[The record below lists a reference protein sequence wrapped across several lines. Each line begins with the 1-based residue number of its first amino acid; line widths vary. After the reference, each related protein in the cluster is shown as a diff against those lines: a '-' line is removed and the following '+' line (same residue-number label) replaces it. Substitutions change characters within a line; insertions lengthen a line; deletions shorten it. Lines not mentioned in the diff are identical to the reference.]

1 MSLSGSL
8 KVQVNFTQTKTPD
21 NTTAQAVIAHA
32 LTLSFSDGVAAGN
45 ADVIWTDTR
54 TLAASASETIDLRGT
69 LTNTYGDAAVFADI
83 RAILVTAATAN
94 TNNVNVTKP
103 STSPETGAPLF
114 LASGDGIAVRPGG
127 FFAWGCPD
135 ATGIPTVAGT
145 ADKIGFANSSGSTE
159 VIYTVTIIGAS
170 A

>member
-1 MSLSGSL
+1 MALSGTF
-8 KVQVNFTQTKTPD
+8 KVNANFTQTKTPD
-21 NTTAQAVIAHA
+21 NTTAQAVINHA
-32 LTLSFSDGVAAGN
+32 AALSFSDGVTAGA

-69 LTNTYGDAAVFADI
+69 LTNAYGDAAVFADI
-83 RAILVTAATAN
+83 RCILVTADDGN

-127 FFAWGCPD
+127 FFAWGCDD

-145 ADKIGFANSSGSTE
+145 ADKIGFANSAGSTE
-159 VIYTVTIIGAS
+159 VTYKITIVGAS